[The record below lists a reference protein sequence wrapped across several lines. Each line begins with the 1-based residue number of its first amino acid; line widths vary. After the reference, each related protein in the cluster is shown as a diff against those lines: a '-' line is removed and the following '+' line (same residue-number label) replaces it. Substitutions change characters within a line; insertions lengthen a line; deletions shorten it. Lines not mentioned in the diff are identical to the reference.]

1 MFWLTLCVVLL
12 VAAAVSAVLVRHPGV
27 MLYDWFATRRAAA
40 RASRVAAAV
49 PSPSQK
55 AAPAHKARGT
65 PVEHAEPA
73 AIAG

>member
-12 VAAAVSAVLVRHPGV
+12 VAAAVSAVLVRRPGV

-49 PSPSQK
+49 PSQK
-55 AAPAHKARGT
+55 AASAHKARGT

>member
-12 VAAAVSAVLVRHPGV
+12 VAAAVSAVLVRRPGV

-40 RASRVAAAV
+40 RAPRVAAAV
-49 PSPSQK
+49 PSQK
-55 AAPAHKARGT
+55 AAPAHKSRGT
-65 PVEHAEPA
+65 SVEHAEPA